1 MVFDLLDED
10 RGAAEGWEVYKGGLV
25 DYLNWLEK
33 AAPHL
38 RKQTGTECS
47 GAVERF
53 AALTVTTTG
62 TNDAWELTLGNF
74 HDEAWLLFRANDG
87 VPGTV
92 TGGQLTLLTGNLY
105 LLKAEQPTV
114 QILRQEG

>member
-1 MVFDLLDED
+1 M
-10 RGAAEGWEVYKGGLV
+10 
-25 DYLNWLEK
+25 
-33 AAPHL
+33 
-38 RKQTGTECS
+38 
-47 GAVERF
+47 
-53 AALTVTTTG
+53 
-62 TNDAWELTLGNF
+62 
-74 HDEAWLLFRANDG
+74 LFRANDG